1 MSNAELD
8 KPCAEWR
15 ESLAL
20 RSAGVLTP
28 DERVAVQQHV
38 ANCPACSIRAG
49 EYEGL
54 TRNLRGLVPET
65 ANRPVLARLS
75 QATAWEVRPESRMAY
90 RHRVLRYAGLAAAL
104 LLLASVAWWGRGPNL
119 PQPGDFGPVYTTT
132 TDVRPATPSPI
143 KEPAAPSSAPTW
155 GELSLALTRSDDP
168 LDDLLVS
175 SRPAPVTTHTHPVLT
190 PRSLLEDL

>member
-8 KPCAEWR
+8 KPCAEWQ

-20 RSAGVLTP
+20 RGAGVLTP
-28 DERVAVQQHV
+28 DERVALQHV

-54 TRNLRGLVPET
+54 TRNIRGLVPET
-65 ANRPVLARLS
+65 ADRPVLARLS
-75 QATAWEVRPESRMAY
+75 QATAWEVRPEPRAAY

-104 LLLASVAWWGRGPNL
+104 LLLASVAWWVRGPN
-119 PQPGDFGPVYTTT
+119 PHRPGDFGAVYTLTT
-132 TDVRPATPSPI
+132 AVEPAALSPLE
-143 KEPAAPSSAPTW
+143 EPAAPSSAPTW

-175 SRPAPVTTHTHPVLT
+175 SRPVPVTTHTHPILT